1 MVILVLRFGPGMYF
15 TKDSESMKDF
25 DDEVDSE
32 FGDWDESDSSMDLSQ
47 FNDDED
53 DNNMAWESAKDVTRH
68 TYMDNSG
75 AGEENQQEQSHG
87 TSSGLSRQHASAP
100 CLLTMTYEVPLKDD
114 DKGKGSSPNNR
125 RPSRKEKNNPHILS
139 FHG

>member
-1 MVILVLRFGPGMYF
+1 MYF

-25 DDEVDSE
+25 DDEVDSDW
-32 FGDWDESDSSMDLSQ
+32 DWDESDSSMDLSQ
-47 FNDDED
+47 FNDDEN
-53 DNNMAWESAKDVTRH
+53 DNNMAWESAKVADVRH

-75 AGEENQQEQSHG
+75 GVGEGGQHEQSHR

-100 CLLTMTYEVPLKDD
+100 CLLNMTYEVPLKDD
-114 DKGKGSSPNNR
+114 DKGKGSSPPNNR
-125 RPSRKEKNNPHILS
+125 RPSRKERNNPHILS

>member
-1 MVILVLRFGPGMYF
+1 MYF

-25 DDEVDSE
+25 DDEVDSDW
-32 FGDWDESDSSMDLSQ
+32 DWDESDSSMDLSQ

-53 DNNMAWESAKDVTRH
+53 DNNMAKVADVRH

-75 AGEENQQEQSHG
+75 RVGEEGQQERHI

-100 CLLTMTYEVPLKDD
+100 CLLNMTYEVPLKDD

-125 RPSRKEKNNPHILS
+125 RPSRKERNNPHILS

>member
-1 MVILVLRFGPGMYF
+1 MYF

-25 DDEVDSE
+25 DDEVDSDW
-32 FGDWDESDSSMDLSQ
+32 DWDESDSSMDLSQ

-53 DNNMAWESAKDVTRH
+53 DNNMAKVADVRH

-75 AGEENQQEQSHG
+75 GVGEGGQHEQSHR

-100 CLLTMTYEVPLKDD
+100 CLLNMTYEVPLKDD

>member
-1 MVILVLRFGPGMYF
+1 MYF

-25 DDEVDSE
+25 DDEVDSDW
-32 FGDWDESDSSMDLSQ
+32 DWDESDSSMDLSQ

-53 DNNMAWESAKDVTRH
+53 DNNMGESAKVADVCH

-75 AGEENQQEQSHG
+75 GVGEEGQQER

-100 CLLTMTYEVPLKDD
+100 CLLNMTYEVPLKDD
-114 DKGKGSSPNNR
+114 DKGKGSSPPNNR
-125 RPSRKEKNNPHILS
+125 RPSRKERNNPHILS

>member
-1 MVILVLRFGPGMYF
+1 MYF

-25 DDEVDSE
+25 DDEVDSDM
-32 FGDWDESDSSMDLSQ
+32 DWDESDSSMDLSQ

-53 DNNMAWESAKDVTRH
+53 DNNMGESAKVADVRH

-75 AGEENQQEQSHG
+75 GVGEEGQQER

-100 CLLTMTYEVPLKDD
+100 CLLNMTYEVPLKDD

-125 RPSRKEKNNPHILS
+125 RPSRKERNNPHILS

>member
-25 DDEVDSE
+25 DDEVDSDW
-32 FGDWDESDSSMDLSQ
+32 DWDESDSSMDLSQ
-47 FNDDED
+47 FNDDEN
-53 DNNMAWESAKDVTRH
+53 DNNMAWESAKVADVRH

-75 AGEENQQEQSHG
+75 GVGEEGQQER

-100 CLLTMTYEVPLKDD
+100 CLLNMTYEVPLKDD

-125 RPSRKEKNNPHILS
+125 RPSRKERNNPHILS